1 MSLGLLVG
9 RFGEFVRD
17 QHDAIATAPAAPI
30 EEPLAHE
37 RQMIAHHMIP
47 LALLARSDGNSDVAE
62 QSVMLDHALALLKMK
77 GETLADADRAALK
90 SYIASLK
97 PSLVQLDHALHRLE
111 KESPQEITAL
121 LDAAKKVMMA
131 DGNMDAAEAHLLEEL
146 KADLTKAG

>member
-9 RFGEFVRD
+9 RFGSFVRE
-17 QHDAIATAPAAPI
+17 QHDEIASAPAAPI

-62 QSVMLDHALALLKMK
+62 QAVMLDHALAVLKMK
-77 GETLADADRAALK
+77 GDTVTDADREALK
-90 SYIASLK
+90 SYIAAMK
-97 PSLVQLDHALHRLE
+97 PSLVQLDPALKRLE
-111 KESPQEITAL
+111 HESPAEISAL

-131 DGNMDAAEAHLLEEL
+131 DGNMDAAEVHLLDEMQQEL
-146 KADLTKAG
+146 RKQ

>member
-9 RFGEFVRD
+9 RFGAFVRD
-17 QHDAIATAPAAPI
+17 QHDAIAAAPTAQI

-62 QSVMLDHALALLKMK
+62 QAAMLDHALTVLRMK
-77 GETLADADRAALK
+77 GETVPDAGRAALK
-90 SYIASLK
+90 TYIAALR
-97 PSLVQLDHALHRLE
+97 PSLVQLDPALKRLE
-111 KESPQEITAL
+111 HEPPETIAAL

-131 DGNMDAAEAHLLEEL
+131 DGATDEAETHLLEEMQKDL
-146 KADLTKAG
+146 AKA